1 MTNLKI
7 TTLNGE
13 WMNNWFNGDGS
24 LPKFKPTF
32 QELGSTTIM
41 NTDKTATKLSKLI
54 KGIDADVYG
63 IQEGPSEKNE
73 MLLFISTYLDDKYS
87 CEIGLDGSAQKIY
100 VLYKKSF
107 FDSITSLT
115 HAYPKWKFDN
125 NGDYQ
130 LEDGKFT
137 RTPVEIKFVKDGH
150 VIRIVVT
157 HFKSLFINQG
167 KEMWTNPDPAQKINF
182 IKLSLVN
189 RRRITME
196 AVELRS
202 YIDETL
208 DTYPNSIIM
217 GDVNDGPGRELFENY
232 MLGMDITSELLGS
245 TYYPNNIFSHLLDLK
260 KDYTAIF
267 DDYVDNVP
275 NRKILLD
282 RMLASP
288 SLNPFVTTCNVE
300 YDKFDAL
307 VEDPNR
313 RDGRP
318 TDHRPVTLKLSL
330 H

>member
-13 WMNNWFNGDGS
+13 WMNNWFKKDGGTS
-24 LPKFKPTF
+24 AFKPSF
-32 QELGSTTIM
+32 QQLGSTETM

-54 KGIDADVYG
+54 KEIDADIYG

-73 MLLFISTYLDDKYS
+73 MLLFISTYLNDKYS

-107 FDSITSLT
+107 FDNVTSLT
-115 HAYPKWKFDN
+115 HVYPKWQFDN
-125 NGDYQ
+125 NGDYL
-130 LEDGKFT
+130 LEDGKFS
-137 RTPVEIKFVKDGH
+137 RTPVEVKIVKDGH

-167 KEMWTNPDPAQKINF
+167 KEMWTDPDPAKKTEF
-182 IKLSLVN
+182 IKLSLIN

-196 AVELRS
+196 AVELRRN
-202 YIDETL
+202 IDETL
-208 DTYPNSIIM
+208 ETYPNSIIM
-217 GDVNDGPGRELFENY
+217 GDVNDGPGREFFENY

-245 TYYPNNIFSHLLDLK
+245 TYYPDNIFSYLLDLNN
-260 KDYTAIF
+260 DFSAVF

-282 RMLASP
+282 RILVSP
-288 SLNPFVTTCNVE
+288 SLQPSVTSCKVE
-300 YDKFDAL
+300 YDKYEAL
-307 VEDPNR
+307 VDNPDR

-318 TDHRPVTLKLSL
+318 TDHRPVTLNLSL